1 MIYGIIGAMDEEVNN
16 LKALIENPVS
26 QTFGTKT
33 FISGKLQGKDVVLTC
48 SGIGKVSA
56 SIATTILIT
65 VFKVD
70 VVINTGVAGGLSPD
84 THVLDL
90 IVANGTSQHDFDLT
104 FFGRAKGEVPGF
116 TQIIPTDA
124 KFAELA
130 MKKAQLVA
138 DKYNF
143 KIHSGIVVSGD
154 QFISSQDVKNNIEA
168 TFPSAKATEMEAAS
182 ISFASTA
189 LNTPCLILR
198 TISDNANDDAG
209 MTFEELLP
217 LATRNSQEILLQL
230 LAD

>member
-1 MIYGIIGAMDEEVNN
+1 MIYGIIGAEVDEVEG
-16 LKALIENPVS
+16 LKKLITNPVS

-48 SGIGKVSA
+48 SGVGKVSA

-84 THVLDL
+84 THILDL
-90 IVANGTSQHDFDLT
+90 VVANGTSQHDFDLT

-130 MKKAQLVA
+130 MKKAQIVA
-138 DKYNF
+138 DKHNF
-143 KIHSGIVVSGD
+143 KIHSGVVVSGD
-154 QFISSQDVKNNIEA
+154 QFISSQEVKNKIEE

-182 ISFASTA
+182 ISFTSTV

-198 TISDNANDDAG
+198 TISDNATDGAC
-209 MTFEELLP
+209 MTFDELLP
-217 LATRNSQEILLQL
+217 LATSHSQEILLQI